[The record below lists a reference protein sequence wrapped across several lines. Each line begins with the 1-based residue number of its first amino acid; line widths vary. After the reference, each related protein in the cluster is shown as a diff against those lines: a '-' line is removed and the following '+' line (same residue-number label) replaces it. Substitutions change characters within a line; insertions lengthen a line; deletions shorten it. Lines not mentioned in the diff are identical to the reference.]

1 MAHKNRAII
10 LIMIGIIAVGLSIS
24 CFSRESLRYEH
35 TTRYGGDAYT
45 GIQNAAAKTSE
56 NVKELAEIVKFGF
69 GSILL
74 VMGLGFIGIGLTP
87 PNGARKDETANP
99 SVQKSEIPINEIEQ
113 EETQNNKSTN
123 DN

>member
-56 NVKELAEIVKFGF
+56 NVKELAEIVQFGF

-74 VMGLGFIGIGLTP
+74 VMGLGFIGMGLTT
-87 PNGARKDETANP
+87 PNSIRTDESTNQ
-99 SVQKSEIPINEIEQ
+99 SVPIAETPKNEIKPEVT
-113 EETQNNKSTN
+113 EKENT
-123 DN
+123 